1 MWKYSEIQIDLIEK
15 THKIET
21 NATYPFWMSTKML
34 NFVLLYKCS
43 NAQMLWK
50 ITKIFFKNVQ
60 CSDVKNCL
68 GFFNWMPPQSQASTA
83 TVLRRFFWT
92 SIRKAPI
99 VKKILFCSLMTM
111 SNLQQWNIAFM
122 YSLGR
127 NNNLNNIVVIYII
140 FLQIIVKVK

>member
-1 MWKYSEIQIDLIEK
+1 MWKYNEIQIDLIEN
-15 THKIET
+15 THKIKQVQLTLFECQQ
-21 NATYPFWMSTKML
+21 
-34 NFVLLYKCS
+34 KCWTLFCCT

-50 ITKIFFKNVQ
+50 ITKISFKNVQ
-60 CSDVKNCL
+60 CCNVKNCL
-68 GFFNWMPPQSQASTA
+68 DFFSWMPPQSQASTA

-140 FLQIIVKVK
+140 FQQIIVKVK